1 MNITLGS
8 DPELMILDTQQNNK
22 VVSSI
27 PILVVDKKNP
37 IDLGQGVR
45 LYADNILAEVA
56 FPPAQTKQGIIQ
68 KIGDVL
74 KRAQS
79 YIGGRYRL
87 AAIAS
92 HEYDFTELDDDRAW
106 QAGCDPTFNAY
117 TRERNHLNGFNNCV
131 RTGSCHI
138 HIGNERLT
146 DDETRIKAIKLMD
159 IFVGCASVIFDKDET
174 AKRRREVY
182 GQASEHRPTEY
193 GLEYRCL
200 GPYVLRSPDLVNLAI
215 DLSFHALSQ
224 IDNPLPK
231 IDENQIIQAINNCDT
246 GLARHVLTSASTP
259 NSLMERIHA
268 KYSDD
273 MYANWGI

>member
-138 HIGNERLT
+138 HIGNERLI

-200 GPYVLRSPDLVNLAI
+200 GPYVLRSPDLVDLAI

-231 IDENQIIQAINNCDT
+231 IDENQIIQAINDCNID
-246 GLARHVLTSASTP
+246 LARHVLTAASTP
-259 NSLMERIHA
+259 DSLMERIHA

>member
-1 MNITLGS
+1 MNITIGS
-8 DPELMILDTQQNNK
+8 DPELMILDTEQNNK
-22 VVSSI
+22 IVSSI
-27 PILVVDKKNP
+27 PILQVDKKNP
-37 IDLGQGVR
+37 IDLGQGIR

-56 FPPAQTKQGIIQ
+56 FPPADTKQGIIQ

-74 KRAQS
+74 RRTQS
-79 YIGGRYRL
+79 YLGGRYRL

-92 HEYDFTELDDDRAW
+92 HEYDFKELDDDRAW
-106 QAGCDPTFNAY
+106 EAGCDPTFNAY
-117 TRERNHLNGFNNCV
+117 TRERNHLNGFNDRV

-174 AKRRREVY
+174 SKRRRQVY

-200 GPYVLRSPDLVNLAI
+200 GPYVLRSPELIDLVI

-224 IDNPLPK
+224 LDNPLPN
-231 IDENQIIQAINNCDT
+231 IPEYYIISAINNCDT
-246 GLARHVLTSASTP
+246 ELARQVLINASTP
-259 NSLMERIHA
+259 QPLLERIHA
-268 KYSDD
+268 KYDDD
-273 MYANWGI
+273 MYKNWNL